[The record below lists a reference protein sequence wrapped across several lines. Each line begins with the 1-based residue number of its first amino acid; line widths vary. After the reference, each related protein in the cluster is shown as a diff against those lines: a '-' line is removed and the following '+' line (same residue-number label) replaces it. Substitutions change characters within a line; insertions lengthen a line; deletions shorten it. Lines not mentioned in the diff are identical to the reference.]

1 MSWLLLA
8 AAILIEVAATLSL
21 KVATTRDRRWY
32 AVVAVGYTMA
42 FALLSAVLAQGIGI
56 GVAYGIWTAA
66 GVALTA
72 VASWFL
78 FEEPLTWVMGVG
90 IVLIGA
96 GVLLIEMGSAL

>member
-1 MSWLLLA
+1 MAWLLLA
-8 AAILIEVAATLSL
+8 AAILIEVGATTSL
-21 KVATTRDRRWY
+21 KVATTRDPRWY
-32 AVVAVGYTMA
+32 VVVAVGYVLA

-72 VASWFL
+72 VVSRFL

-90 IVLIGA
+90 IVLIA
-96 GVLLIEMGSAL
+96 TGVLLIEIGAAL

>member
-1 MSWLLLA
+1 MAWLLLA
-8 AAILIEVAATLSL
+8 AAILIEVAATISL

-72 VASWFL
+72 VASWLL

-90 IVLIGA
+90 IVLIAA